1 MKSVAYHVIGVVKDF
16 NFSSMHDKVGPLV
29 MNLGDNRGSLAV
41 RLRGGNIIAPVNQI
55 ESKWK
60 AMANGVPFTY
70 TFMDDD
76 FNKLYQSEK
85 QTGQL
90 FISFAVFA
98 IFIACLGLFGLVTY
112 AAEQRM
118 KEIGIRKVLGAK
130 VGGIVG
136 LLSRDFIKLVLI
148 ASLIAFPIA
157 WWGMY
162 QWLQSFA
169 YRISISWWIFV
180 LAGGT
185 AILIALLTV
194 SVQTIR
200 AAIANPIKSLRSE

>member
-16 NFSSMHDKVGPLV
+16 NFSSLHDKVGPLV
-29 MNLGDNRGSLAV
+29 INMGDNRGSLAV
-41 RLRGGNIIAPVNQI
+41 RLRGGNIFATQAQI

-76 FNKLYQSEK
+76 FNRLYQSEK

-98 IFIACLGLFGLVTY
+98 ILIACLGLLGLVTY
-112 AAEQRM
+112 AAEQRT
-118 KEIGIRKVLGAK
+118 KEIGIRKVLGAS

-136 LLSRDFIKLVLI
+136 LLSKDFTLLI
-148 ASLIAFPIA
+148 GIAAIIAFPVA
-157 WWGMY
+157 WWAMY
-162 QWLQSFA
+162 KWLQTFA
-169 YRISISWWIFV
+169 YRTGISWWIFLV
-180 LAGGT
+180 AGVAALA
-185 AILIALLTV
+185 IALLTV
-194 SVQTIR
+194 SIQTIR
-200 AAIANPIKSLRSE
+200 AAVANPVKSLRSE